1 MGDLSVSVRYT
12 QIYRNDTNGSFSTP
26 GVVSAEYYFPSY
38 LKHLPKTPQLTLQ
51 ILRYLLRQ
59 YIRIR

>member
-38 LKHLPKTPQLTLQ
+38 LNTSLKHPNPLFKFSAISSANISGLG
-51 ILRYLLRQ
+51 
-59 YIRIR
+59 

>member
-26 GVVSAEYYFPSY
+26 GVVSAEYYSQ
-38 LKHLPKTPQLTLQ
+38 LASTPP
-51 ILRYLLRQ
+51 
-59 YIRIR
+59 